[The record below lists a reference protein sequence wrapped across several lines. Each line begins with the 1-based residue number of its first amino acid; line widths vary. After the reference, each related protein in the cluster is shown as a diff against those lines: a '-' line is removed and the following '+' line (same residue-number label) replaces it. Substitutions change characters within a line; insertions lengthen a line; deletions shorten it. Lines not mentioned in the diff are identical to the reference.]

1 MNKNRPL
8 FLSALCLASVVSL
21 GAETESEVTIQ
32 AGTKVISRSFEPENW
47 KPGSLT
53 FAENGGVLLTSAN
66 PQNDTKTPDVLRLY
80 GADGKNDQ
88 SIDSPNPVSG
98 AFSYGGVLFLGGSPK
113 FHIIDKNGSKRAFAE
128 GFGKSDSSD
137 KYAPIAFSLGMDGR
151 IYGTFNDSGL
161 SVTDNNGN
169 KSESLDSGVI
179 FRFEPDGTSFE
190 IVHRGLI
197 SPSGL
202 AFNEYGDAYTVDAPA
217 GTGDKARLIR
227 IIEEGDSGWNSS
239 YRKQEPSVTYWMSEK
254 IWETRND
261 SQPAFFLPASAY
273 ISSSPSGLAYHPGTG
288 FLENETGRFL
298 ICDNTDN
305 LATSGIIS
313 FGIKEKRAG
322 VSIIDPRLIASGLK
336 PSGLTFATNG
346 NLVTTHTVGDPKL
359 VSFDPAENNY
369 LADKNAEAATL
380 LSEGFD
386 HRDSTELAA
395 LLGHP
400 NSRIRLRA
408 QLALTRKT
416 DAVATFKKSLES
428 SDLYTRIHT
437 IRGLGIIAR
446 RGSSPSPGSEFTSLP
461 PKGLRESAT
470 SFLLPMLRDPNPE
483 IRVQVL
489 RAIGD
494 APIEGDSLPLGGLL
508 ADNSDRVRIAA
519 AIAIGKLK
527 ALGQYSAVIG
537 FIAKNN
543 NRDPYISHAGV
554 YALQHMTQ
562 SDRQISPLLSHESSA
577 VRLAAVVALR
587 RMESLEVVRF
597 LNDPDP
603 AVQDEV
609 IRAVTDLKMTDAYA
623 MLTDLL
629 ESSPREWPPTIRT
642 RLESAEKTSN

>member
-8 FLSALCLASVVSL
+8 FLSALCLASLASL
-21 GAETESEVTIQ
+21 SAETETEVTAP
-32 AGTKVISRSFEPENW
+32 AGTKLISRPIELEGL

-53 FAENGGVLLTSAN
+53 FAENGGVLLSSAN
-66 PQNDTKTPDVLRLY
+66 PPNDTKMTNILRLY
-80 GADGKNDQ
+80 SADGKNDQ
-88 SIDSPNPVSG
+88 STDSPDPISG
-98 AFSYGGVLFLGGSPK
+98 AFSYEGVLFLGGSPK
-113 FHIIDKNGSKRAFAE
+113 FYIVDKNGSKRSFAE
-128 GFGKSDSSD
+128 GFGKSDSPN

-151 IYGTFNDSGL
+151 IYGTFNDSGI

-169 KSESLDSGVI
+169 KSESLNSGVI

-197 SPSGL
+197 NPSGL
-202 AFNEYGDAYTVDAPA
+202 AFNEYGDAYTVDAPV

-227 IIEEGDSGWNSS
+227 IIEEGDSGWDRS
-239 YRKQEPSVTYWMSEK
+239 YRKQEPSATHWMTEK

-261 SQPAFFLPASAY
+261 SQPAFSLPASAY
-273 ISSSPSGLAYHPGTG
+273 ISTSPSGLTYHPGTG
-288 FLENETGRFL
+288 FLESETGRFL
-298 ICDNTDN
+298 ISDNTDDP
-305 LATSGIIS
+305 TSSGIIS

-322 VSIIDPRLIASGLK
+322 VSLVDPRLIASGLK

-346 NLVTTHTVGDPKL
+346 NLVTTHTISDPKL
-359 VSFDPAENNY
+359 VSFDAAENNY

-386 HRDSTELAA
+386 HRDSAELTA

-400 NSRIRLRA
+400 NSRVRLRA

-461 PKGLRESAT
+461 PKGQRESAT
-470 SFLLPMLRDPNPE
+470 SLLLPMLQDPNPE

-494 APIEGDSLPLGGLL
+494 APIQGDSLPLGGLL

-543 NRDPYISHAGV
+543 NRDPYLSHAGA
-554 YALQHMTQ
+554 YALQHMVQ
-562 SDRQISPLLSHESSA
+562 NDRQISPLVAHESSA
-577 VRLAAVVALR
+577 ARLAAVVALR

-603 AVQDEV
+603 TVQDEV
-609 IRAVTDLKMTDAYA
+609 IRAVTDLKMTDAYS
-623 MLTDLL
+623 MLTALL
-629 ESSPREWPPTIRT
+629 ESSSREWPPSIRT
-642 RLESAEKTSN
+642 RLESAKKASD